1 VAESNLLCLARKIRI
16 RIDQSVFILA
26 VWKEGEDPTEP
37 IGVLKSDMQPLQE
50 SKALLTGP
58 KISDFALA
66 ISKQRKRL
74 VHFDFGYLPHK
85 LYYQMLLC
93 TNERMS
99 NVPGPQRLQNAA
111 RCCKPLS

>member
-26 VWKEGEDPTEP
+26 VGEDPTEP

-66 ISKQRKRL
+66 ISKQGTK
-74 VHFDFGYLPHK
+74 
-85 LYYQMLLC
+85 
-93 TNERMS
+93 
-99 NVPGPQRLQNAA
+99 NA
-111 RCCKPLS
+111 